1 MSIISPRIFTIFS
14 NWFLFFFLFSNLYQN
29 RLSNKKK
36 LILYPS
42 FIIGFT
48 IIESLLPFTKLP
60 LDIFTYLYLRKSK
73 DIDYYL
79 LNVFIITA
87 AVKIIA
93 IFISTVIFAVLV
105 TVDNLDAKSFPQL
118 TIIYLSIIV
127 ISIIFILI
135 YNLFNINKRLDKKT
149 PLTTIILGYVYLI
162 FFTILILVQSFTN
175 YPYFILGTLLF
186 IVIQSIFV
194 ILVFLYRRVRN
205 RKVYQDRFAEEQV
218 KNLKIYTDRLESDQL
233 KLRHFKHDYKNLL
246 FSLKT
251 VVDEQDNIAMNQA
264 LDKLENYSDGYLD
277 NLSMDLFQD
286 IKNVH
291 NSYLKSLLISKINTI
306 NQKNISCHFTCN
318 QELNDLPINIF
329 DFINLLDTAIDNAIY
344 FTQKQ
349 DNGEIY
355 LSINQEGQQ
364 LAFLI
369 YNSIA
374 NQPNTATE
382 EKKHFDRLHIKTLR
396 KKYSNLFIQSNQSQK
411 WFRFNIILITKE
423 D

>member
-105 TVDNLDAKSFPQL
+105 TVDNLDANSFPQL

-162 FFTILILVQSFTN
+162 FFTVLILVQSFTN

-218 KNLKIYTDRLESDQL
+218 KNLKIYTDQLESDQL

-251 VVDEQDNIAMNQA
+251 VVDEQDHKAMNQA
-264 LDKLENYSDGYLD
+264 LDKLENYSDG
-277 NLSMDLFQD
+277 LF
-286 IKNVH
+286 
-291 NSYLKSLLISKINTI
+291 
-306 NQKNISCHFTCN
+306 
-318 QELNDLPINIF
+318 E
-329 DFINLLDTAIDNAIY
+329 
-344 FTQKQ
+344 
-349 DNGEIY
+349 
-355 LSINQEGQQ
+355 
-364 LAFLI
+364 
-369 YNSIA
+369 
-374 NQPNTATE
+374 
-382 EKKHFDRLHIKTLR
+382 
-396 KKYSNLFIQSNQSQK
+396 
-411 WFRFNIILITKE
+411 
-423 D
+423 

>member
-1 MSIISPRIFTIFS
+1 MTFISPRLFAIFA
-14 NWFLFFFLFSNLYQN
+14 NWFLFFFLFGNLYQN

-36 LILYPS
+36 LIIYPS
-42 FIIGFT
+42 FILSFT
-48 IIESLLPFTKLP
+48 IIEILLPISKIF
-60 LDIFTYLYLRKSK
+60 LDVFTYFYLRKSK

-79 LNVFIITA
+79 LNILIVTA
-87 AVKIIA
+87 AVKVIA
-93 IFISTVIFAVLV
+93 IFLFGTVFAVIV
-105 TVDNLDAKSFPQL
+105 TVDKLNAQSFLQL
-118 TIIYLSIIV
+118 SVIYLAIIV
-127 ISIIFILI
+127 ISVIFILI
-135 YNLFNINKRLDKKT
+135 YNFFKLNKHLDTKT
-149 PLTTIILGYVYLI
+149 PLTTIVLGYVYLI
-162 FFTILILVQSFTN
+162 FYIILTLVQSFAT
-175 YPYFILGTLLF
+175 YPIFILITLLF

-194 ILVFLYRRVRN
+194 IIVFLYQRVRN
-205 RKVYQDRFAEEQV
+205 RKAYQDKFAEEQV
-218 KNLKIYTDRLESDQL
+218 KNLKIYTDQLESDQL

-251 VVDEQDNIAMNQA
+251 VVDEQDYDAMNLA
-264 LDKLENYSDGYLD
+264 LKKLENYSDDYLS
-277 NLSMDLFQD
+277 NLSMELFQD
-286 IKNVH
+286 LKNVH

-306 NQKNISCHFTCN
+306 NQKNIVCHFTCN

-329 DFINLLDTAIDNAIY
+329 DFINLLDNAIDNAIF

-369 YNSIA
+369 YNSID
-374 NQPNTATE
+374 NQPDTVRE
-382 EKKHFDRLHIKTLR
+382 EKKHLNKLHIKALR
-396 KKYSNLFIQSNQSQK
+396 KKYSNLFIQSSQSQK

>member
-1 MSIISPRIFTIFS
+1 MSLISPRLFTIFS

-42 FIIGFT
+42 FIISFT
-48 IIESLLPFTKLP
+48 IIESLIPFAKLP
-60 LDIFTYLYLRKSK
+60 LDIFIYFYLRKSK

-87 AVKIIA
+87 AVKIIS
-93 IFISTVIFAVLV
+93 IFIAGTLFAILV
-105 TVDNLDAKSFPQL
+105 TIDNLNANSYPQL
-118 TIIYLSIIV
+118 TAIYLSII
-127 ISIIFILI
+127 IFSIIFILI

-149 PLTTIILGYVYLI
+149 PLTTIVLGYVYLI
-162 FFTILILVQSFTN
+162 FYTILTLVQSFKN

-186 IVIQSIFV
+186 IVVQSIFV
-194 ILVFLYRRVRN
+194 IMVFLYRRVRN
-205 RKVYQDRFAEEQV
+205 RKAYQDKFAEEQV
-218 KNLKIYTDRLESDQL
+218 KNLKIYTDQLESDQL

-251 VVDEQDNIAMNQA
+251 VVDEQDYSAMNQA
-264 LDKLENYSDGYLD
+264 LNKLENYSDSYLN

-291 NSYLKSLLISKINTI
+291 NPYLKSILISKINTI
-306 NQKNISCHFTCN
+306 NQKNIACHFTCN
-318 QELNDLPINIF
+318 QELDDLPINIF
-329 DFINLLDTAIDNAIY
+329 DLANLLDTAISNAIY
-344 FTQKQ
+344 FTQQ
-349 DNGEIY
+349 QNNGEIY

-369 YNSIA
+369 YNSLT
-374 NQPNTATE
+374 NQPDTARE
-382 EKKHFDRLHIKTLR
+382 ENKHLDKLHIRALQ

-411 WFRFNIILITKE
+411 WFRFNIILISE
-423 D
+423 GD

>member
-1 MSIISPRIFTIFS
+1 MI
-14 NWFLFFFLFSNLYQN
+14 
-29 RLSNKKK
+29 
-36 LILYPS
+36 
-42 FIIGFT
+42 
-48 IIESLLPFTKLP
+48 PFTKLP
-60 LDIFTYLYLRKSK
+60 LDIFTYFYLRKSK

-93 IFISTVIFAVLV
+93 IFISTVIFAIIV
-105 TVDNLDAKSFPQL
+105 TIDNLDANSFPQL
-118 TIIYLSIIV
+118 IIIYSSIIV
-127 ISIIFILI
+127 VSIIFILI
-135 YNLFNINKRLDKKT
+135 YNFFNINKRLDKKT

-162 FFTILILVQSFTN
+162 FFTILILVQSFKN

-186 IVIQSIFV
+186 IVIQSFFV
-194 ILVFLYRRVRN
+194 IIIFLYRRLRN
-205 RKVYQDRFAEEQV
+205 HKAYQDKFAEEQV
-218 KNLKIYTDRLESDQL
+218 KNLKIYTDQLESDQL

-264 LDKLENYSDGYLD
+264 LDKLENYSDGYLN

-306 NQKNISCHFTCN
+306 NQKDIASHFTCN
-318 QELNDLPINIF
+318 QELDDLPINIF

-349 DNGEIY
+349 NNGEIY

-374 NQPNTATE
+374 NQPNTAIE
-382 EKKHFDRLHIKTLR
+382 EKKHLDRLLHIRTLR